1 MAKSFIQGNIGFAEF
16 STGAAVINFKGSAG
30 TEESTVTTV
39 KIDTKDKTG
48 KIASWGKNNDTPQKI
63 IAQVRKNA
71 SATSALAFRC
81 DAHYG
86 NGLTFLRKDV
96 TDDGKHNVSVV
107 PIDAPEMAKVKEFFT
122 KSKMNMFWKE
132 TITDLEWWRIAFPEF
147 ILSNDFTQIN
157 RVKRH
162 RAAWCRYEIMNEVTG
177 LVENIYISEKFGKET
192 VNTDSIFAASVPVI
206 DSYWTADEVKEYCKA
221 KNIHKFI
228 RPVFFPLLDEPYYP
242 EGGWHAV
249 VNSGWLEVANSVPA
263 WVNNM
268 FKNQVSI
275 MYQIEIDERYYETVF
290 KSEWMGFTKERRDQE
305 RKNTIDAINDHLS
318 KPENAGKSIQTMM
331 YLNEQSGQQQSYV
344 KIQVIDN
351 KYKDGVY
358 LPQAEAA
365 NSEILFGTR
374 VDPSLIG
381 AGIPGGKLGAGSGSD
396 KTAAFNIINALM
408 KTPREIT
415 LDSYEFIRDYN
426 GWDPTIMASF
436 ENILLTTL
444 DKNPTGSEK
453 VAS

>member
-1 MAKSFIQGNIGFAEF
+1 MARSFINGNIGFAEF
-16 STGAAVINFKGSAG
+16 STGAATISFNNSTG
-30 TEESTVTTV
+30 TEETAVTTV
-39 KIDTKDKTG
+39 RIDTKDKVG
-48 KIASWGKNNDTPQKI
+48 KIAAWGKNNDTPQKI

-86 NGLTFLRKDV
+86 NGLTFLKKDV
-96 TDDGKHNVSVV
+96 TNDGKHDIRVV
-107 PIDAPEMAKVKEFFT
+107 PIDAPEMAAVKEFFS

-162 RAAWCRYEIMNEVTG
+162 RAAWCRFEVMNEVTG
-177 LVENIYISEKFGKET
+177 LVENVYISEKFGKES
-192 VNTDSIFAASVPVI
+192 VNPDSIYAAAVPVV
-206 DSYWTADEVKEYCKA
+206 DSYWTPEEVKEYCKA
-221 KNIHKFI
+221 NNIHKFI
-228 RPVFFPLLDEPYYP
+228 RPVFFPLVDEPYYP

-275 MYQIEIDERYYETVF
+275 KYQIEIDERYYAVTFREQWQ
-290 KSEWMGFTKERRDQE
+290 EFTNERRIE
-305 RKNTIDAINDHLS
+305 EKKKTIDAINEHLS

-331 YLNEQSGQQQSYV
+331 FENEKGVQDSYV
-344 KIQVIDN
+344 KITVIDD

-365 NSEILFGTR
+365 NSETLFGTR

-396 KTAAFNIINALM
+396 KTAAFNIHNALM

-415 LDSYEFIRDYN
+415 LDSYDFVRDYN
-426 GWDPTIMASF
+426 AWDPTIMASF
-436 ENILLTTL
+436 ENIILTTL
-444 DKNPTGSEK
+444 DKNPTGSQK